1 MKSMLTA
8 LAIAAMVCTALATL
22 GAVVSCLAM
31 GANAKPPDI
40 RALKFWMLGLTGLA
54 VAGITVGIFLLRAGQ
69 PGWAAGVSF
78 APTVIIGVIT
88 LVALL
93 K

>member
-1 MKSMLTA
+1 MKLI
-8 LAIAAMVCTALATL
+8 LPILAMVCTALATL
-22 GAVVSCLAM
+22 TAVVFCLAG
-31 GANAKPPDI
+31 GANATPAQI
-40 RALKFWMLGLTGLA
+40 RALKLWMLGLTLLGAAGL
-54 VAGITVGIFLLRAGQ
+54 TVGIFLLRAGQ

-78 APTVIIGVIT
+78 APVVVIGVIF